1 MKRQVVFP
9 RVDLL
14 ELSSVVVLQ
23 GHYDLQV
30 KQMSFCDGAAH
41 EKLICCHCSQTSSP
55 EKKSSNGTHST
66 NDNWIIPITI
76 LHGRSNG
83 GLSKH
88 LMQKKE
94 ERIQISS
101 DLHLHSDEENDHEQR
116 REDEP
121 ARKRLRSLSSPSNW
135 FKLNI
140 CSSGPYRVLYS
151 SNLIECLIE
160 AIRRDELST
169 FDRFNL
175 ENDLY
180 ALAMGGFTSLVE
192 YFRLLL
198 NGFSEE
204 LDDELVW
211 KDIESN
217 LIRIGTL
224 LEYDPQLYEFYRSFL
239 IHFHRQLFQRLG
251 FTAKANESIA
261 RGRLRCFLLVILG
274 TIGNEPT
281 VINYAREQL
290 QLYLTD
296 PSITVLWPICAIVAH
311 HASDVDFAHLLQLW
325 EQRTRRDDRLR
336 CAYGLS
342 YVQSPTH
349 IERILDFFANN
360 SSTSANNST
369 GTHSLRLNERIECY
383 KGFCLS
389 KQGRF
394 FYQRYIENN
403 WCALRTSYTDE
414 YLEALIRETFGYFAS
429 EDEAKRIE
437 DFFLSYETFQQKSR
451 LIKETPSTPCTRIA
465 VHLSL
470 DDHELSSLARTTLP
484 SPILHHRAMVP
495 SKVKDCASIIAHTTR
510 TRAALLERDREN
522 LLKFF
527 QSESFVPTSMQSNS
541 SSLIVPIHCQ
551 VKSNLLST
559 SSSSSSALN
568 SGQKR
573 KRRLSSLTSSS
584 SSSPPVRNLL
594 ASDAT
599 V

>member
-1 MKRQVVFP
+1 MKRQVVRSTP
-9 RVDLL
+9 LVLL
-14 ELSSVVVLQ
+14 TTRRVVLL

-41 EKLICCHCSQTSSP
+41 EKLICCHCSQSNSP
-55 EKKSSNGTHST
+55 EKKNSNGNHSSSSSS
-66 NDNWIIPITI
+66 NDNWIIPLTL

-83 GLSKH
+83 CLSKH

-101 DLHLHSDEENDHEQR
+101 DFHWHSDEENDHER
-116 REDEP
+116 RQDEP

-140 CSSGPYRVLYS
+140 CSGGPYRVLYA
-151 SNLIECLIE
+151 SNLLEYLIE
-160 AIRRDELST
+160 AIRRDELTT

-224 LEYDPQLYEFYRSFL
+224 LEYDPQLYEFYRTFL
-239 IHFHRQLFQRLG
+239 IHFHRHLFHRLG

-274 TIGNEPT
+274 TIGNEST

-342 YVQSPTH
+342 YVQSPSH

-360 SSTSANNST
+360 SSTSANNAT

-403 WCALRTSYTDE
+403 WCALRMNYTDE

-437 DFFLSYETFQQKSR
+437 EFFLSYETFQQKSR

-470 DDHELSSLARTTLP
+470 DDQELSSLARTTLP
-484 SPILHHRAMVP
+484 SPSLSQRTMVP
-495 SKVKDCASIIAHTTR
+495 NKVKDCASIIADPRR
-510 TRAALLERDREN
+510 TREGLLERDREN

-527 QSESFVPTSMQSNS
+527 QSESFVQTSTQSNS

-551 VKSNLLST
+551 VKSNVIST
-559 SSSSSSALN
+559 SSALN
-568 SGQKR
+568 SAPKR